1 MVLLKLKRWC
11 FIIPYGNGSKLDKT
25 ISLEEQIDKFGLGA
39 YYINFNQVIA
49 FGLGYHLGIFD
60 YLEEKGKSSSNKN
73 KITSVTFTFDE
84 LLDNLKLN
92 RNYLKAWLKLSSAL
106 GIFEPN
112 RKNIRFIKTSPHI
125 YDLLINSE
133 SQYLLRSA
141 YMFNYQFTILQND
154 IIANFKKG
162 GVLKRQ
168 DGDLCEKAGLEG
180 QKFSAFFG
188 LQRLTN
194 FNNRFKDFKEYL
206 AKDGFILEIGCGYGF
221 NLENIG
227 KMYKNARIIGIDVNL
242 KGTKNAQKIVE
253 KHGWQDRIEVY
264 NVSINKY
271 ATPKLANTF
280 DLILLNEVLH
290 ELNTDEIQRINMVNN
305 LYNLLKDDGIL
316 IVGERMVP
324 DMLEIESKGIRGVF
338 RSISNWNEVC
348 FGARPY
354 TEKIFKTFISSIHF
368 NEKKIER
375 LREGDISLWVLRK

>member
-1 MVLLKLKRWC
+1 
-11 FIIPYGNGSKLDKT
+11 
-25 ISLEEQIDKFGLGA
+25 
-39 YYINFNQVIA
+39 
-49 FGLGYHLGIFD
+49 
-60 YLEEKGKSSSNKN
+60 
-73 KITSVTFTFDE
+73 
-84 LLDNLKLN
+84 
-92 RNYLKAWLKLSSAL
+92 
-106 GIFEPN
+106 
-112 RKNIRFIKTSPHI
+112 
-125 YDLLINSE
+125 
-133 SQYLLRSA
+133 
-141 YMFNYQFTILQND
+141 MFNYQFTILQND

-227 KMYKNARIIGIDVNL
+227 KMYRNARIVGIDVNL

-271 ATPKLANTF
+271 ATPKLASTF

-305 LYNLLKDDGIL
+305 LYNLLKNDGIL
-316 IVGERMVP
+316 IVGERMIP
-324 DMLEIESKGIRGVF
+324 DMLEIESKGMRGVF

-354 TEKIFKTFISSIHF
+354 TEKTFKTFISSIHF

-375 LREGDISLWVLRK
+375 LREGDISLWALRK